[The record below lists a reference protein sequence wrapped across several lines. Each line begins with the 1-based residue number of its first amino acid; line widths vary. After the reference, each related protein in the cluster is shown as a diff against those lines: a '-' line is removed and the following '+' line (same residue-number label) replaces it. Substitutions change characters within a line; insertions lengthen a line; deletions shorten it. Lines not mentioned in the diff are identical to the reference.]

1 MGQTLAHPSA
11 PPAWADVLRALLV
24 LGLGVTSLV
33 ELCTYCSFPVNL
45 MVLHCYRPALAISSP
60 SNTVLNSCFLLSFFP
75 DLTSVRPCHPSLLP
89 HPPCFPAVA
98 CRASQFDSKVSPKAE
113 LWEWEPVQA
122 VCRPGHTLT
131 HTCVHVPTTRCC
143 RGNMVP
149 CSNPSNNS
157 HAPSPP
163 PPPASPLCTGAQR
176 DLPRYC
182 HHTRLGLRTCTAQR
196 SGACPDAAGGRPRVS
211 GVRPCPHGVSART
224 SVYL

>member
-1 MGQTLAHPSA
+1 VLTAAKVLWGMTLGGEQLQAMGQTLAHPSA

-33 ELCTYCSFPVNL
+33 ELCTYCTFPVNL

-122 VCRPGHTLT
+122 VCSPGTHTHAHMRTWTYHTL
-131 HTCVHVPTTRCC
+131 
-143 RGNMVP
+143 
-149 CSNPSNNS
+149 
-157 HAPSPP
+157 
-163 PPPASPLCTGAQR
+163 LLEQ
-176 DLPRYC
+176 
-182 HHTRLGLRTCTAQR
+182 
-196 SGACPDAAGGRPRVS
+196 
-211 GVRPCPHGVSART
+211 HGT
-224 SVYL
+224 LQ